1 MNSLAAVAP
10 RFLSALALET
20 TVIFMVAWLAQRALR
35 VPAWRRALW
44 QGCFL
49 SIGLVLLGE
58 AAGGARLLLWP
69 RSSADVSGSSAT
81 AAAGPVL
88 SATLAEIPDLN
99 AELKPA
105 ARVAAAPASPVVTA
119 NSDPENMSRWLLWGW
134 VFGTMLVIA
143 RVALGRWLFSFC
155 VRRQPVSDPALQ
167 AEAAAVAAS
176 LGLRRPVRLTETAG
190 LAGPIAFGIWRPGI
204 SLPPGFASR
213 FNDGQRRAMLAHEL
227 AHLQAR
233 DPLWQLWVDVIAA
246 WLWWHPFAWVARACL
261 RAATETAADEA
272 SLVIEN
278 GPDALAESLVAL
290 GSTVAGLRPGAWL
303 GVAAGHYQ
311 SGLGRRVARLMSLRG
326 RGWRPV
332 GRGRARAVRLLGAL
346 AAAVSVL
353 VLAVVMQPEPSGGRA
368 RGAFRESLLGA
379 ALIALPHAK
388 PASANQEGTPAPVA
402 SPVASPEQE
411 AVEPGGIQWQPW
423 SRAAVAE
430 ARALHRPV
438 LVYFSADWAV
448 TAGINERTSLD
459 VPAVRQKLLALGV
472 AVLRADYTRGE
483 EEVAAQLQAFGRS
496 GVPLTL
502 VYAEDGKSEPEV
514 LPDVLT
520 PQLVLDALERARSV
534 KALSNSP
541 NRPGSASG
549 AQADEA
555 NQVSAIL
562 LAGKR
567 ALDAVQQERATEL
580 FQQVLHLDPGNPL
593 ATRYLAQTQA
603 PLLHATGSE
612 TAKPVPPQS
621 ALATRPTNTVAVP
634 SAHAP
639 IGRLFPEDEAVAEAG
654 SAPDLQTR
662 WFRVD
667 PDTLLAALGG
677 RAEPPRVGAS
687 AKGQSIDSALDSLRS
702 LLQAAGV
709 DLTATG
715 RQFFYVRRTG
725 MLMVRATLVELDLV
739 EGTLQALAT
748 TPLQVMV
755 EVKLCELPDEAL
767 SALTSKLPAR
777 NPLARA
783 EGEAPDLHGFA
794 TSILSAQESRQLI
807 QTLERQRGV
816 NLLSAPR
823 VTTLSGRQAQI
834 KTVQVRY
841 IVTDLSFETNGPAE
855 PGGNSGAA
863 GTASTGRGQEASV
876 TIQPIAQPFELGPI
890 VDVLPSVLADGVTIS
905 MQVTT
910 TIRAFQGYDH
920 EPALKAAVRR
930 GGTTVSEQL
939 TPLPRFQVRSVSA
952 SAMVR
957 DGQTLVLTG
966 GRVPREPAAS
976 PPKATRATSPKAGPP
991 SRSTASAPESLA
1003 LLILI
1008 TPRLIDPAGNV
1019 VHTDPAST
1027 K

>member
-1 MNSLAAVAP
+1 
-10 RFLSALALET
+10 
-20 TVIFMVAWLAQRALR
+20 
-35 VPAWRRALW
+35 
-44 QGCFL
+44 
-49 SIGLVLLGE
+49 
-58 AAGGARLLLWP
+58 
-69 RSSADVSGSSAT
+69 
-81 AAAGPVL
+81 
-88 SATLAEIPDLN
+88 
-99 AELKPA
+99 
-105 ARVAAAPASPVVTA
+105 
-119 NSDPENMSRWLLWGW
+119 MSRWLLWGW

-213 FNDGQRRAMLAHEL
+213 FNAGQRRAMLAHEL

-233 DPLWQLWVDVIAA
+233 DPLWQLCVDLIAA
-246 WLWWHPFAWVARACL
+246 WLWWHPFAWVARSCL

-326 RGWRPV
+326 RRWRPV

-353 VLAVVMQPEPSGGRA
+353 VLAVVMQPEPPGGRA

-388 PASANQEGTPAPVA
+388 PASANPEGAPAPVA
-402 SPVASPEQE
+402 SPVALPEQE
-411 AVEPGGIQWQPW
+411 AVEPGGILWQPW

-430 ARALHRPV
+430 ARAAHRPV
-438 LVYFSADWAV
+438 LVFFSADWAV
-448 TAGINERTSLD
+448 TAGMNERTSLD
-459 VPAVRQKLLALGV
+459 VPAVRQKLLDLGV

-483 EEVAAQLQAFGRS
+483 EEVAAELRTFGRS

-534 KALSNSP
+534 KAPSNSP
-541 NRPGSASG
+541 NRAGLATG
-549 AQADEA
+549 GEADGA

-567 ALDAVQQERATEL
+567 ALDAGQLEEATAFFRKAL
-580 FQQVLHLDPGNPL
+580 LLDPANPL
-593 ATRYLAQTQA
+593 ATRYLAQAQA
-603 PLLHATGSE
+603 PLPHATGSE
-612 TAKPVPPQS
+612 TAKPIPPYPS
-621 ALATRPTNTVAVP
+621 LATRLTNTVAVP
-634 SAHAP
+634 SAQAS

-654 SAPDLQTR
+654 SAPDLRTR

-667 PDTLLAALGG
+667 PETLLAALGG
-677 RAEPPRVGAS
+677 RAEPPRVGAWG
-687 AKGQSIDSALDSLRS
+687 KGQSIDSALDSLRS
-702 LLQAAGV
+702 LLRAAGV
-709 DLTATG
+709 DLAATG

-777 NPLARA
+777 NPLVRA
-783 EGEAPDLHGFA
+783 EGEAPDPHQGFA

-807 QTLERQRGV
+807 QTLERQRGA

-834 KTVQVRY
+834 KTVQIRY

-855 PGGNSGAA
+855 AGGNSGAA
-863 GTASTGRGQEASV
+863 RTATTGRGQEASV
-876 TIQPIAQPFELGPI
+876 IIQPIAQPFELGPI

-952 SAMVR
+952 SAVVR

-966 GRVPREPAAS
+966 GRVPGEPAAS

-991 SRSTASAPESLA
+991 PRATARAPETLA

-1008 TPRLIDPAGNV
+1008 TPRLIDPAGNA
-1019 VHTDPAST
+1019 VHSEAASAR
-1027 K
+1027 